1 MTDMLTLESHGQET
15 CAVLS
20 GNFLQLKFDEQLR
33 RQHIPIIVEIC
44 PINCGR
50 ACATPALSKF

>member
-1 MTDMLTLESHGQET
+1 MIDTHTLESHGQGT

-20 GNFLQLKFDEQLR
+20 GNFLQLRFDEQLR
-33 RQHIPIIVEIC
+33 C